1 MGQYVVAVTAH
12 LIGAAKATLPCTAM
26 HQELFAYI
34 DQFMP
39 LTAEEKQAL
48 VELDIFHSFPKGTV
62 LLKAGERSD
71 RLYFVLKGCLRS
83 YRVVDGEERTVE
95 LCTESEG
102 INPPCIV
109 DGSPSELYV
118 TCLEDV
124 VLVVANL
131 GMEKVMN
138 ERFPRFETLCR
149 IVSEKQLVKN
159 KQDFADFKD
168 RTPEERYVHLQENRP
183 DLIQRVPQQYLA
195 SYLGMTPESLSRIR
209 KRIAQQKV

>member
-1 MGQYVVAVTAH
+1 MQ
-12 LIGAAKATLPCTAM
+12 
-26 HQELFAYI
+26 QELFAFI
-34 DQFMP
+34 DQYMP

-48 VELDIFHSFPKGTV
+48 VGLDIFHSFPKGTV
-62 LLKAGERSD
+62 LRRAGERWERS
-71 RLYFVLKGCLRS
+71 YFVLKGCLRS
-83 YRVVDGEERTVE
+83 YRVVGGEERTVD

-102 INPPCIV
+102 ITPPWV
-109 DGSPSELYV
+109 ADQARSDLYV
-118 TCLEDV
+118 MCLEDV
-124 VLVVANL
+124 LLVVADER
-131 GMEKVMN
+131 MEQAMF

-183 DLIQRVPQQYLA
+183 DLIQRVPQQHLA

-209 KRIAQQKV
+209 KRIARPAKGVS